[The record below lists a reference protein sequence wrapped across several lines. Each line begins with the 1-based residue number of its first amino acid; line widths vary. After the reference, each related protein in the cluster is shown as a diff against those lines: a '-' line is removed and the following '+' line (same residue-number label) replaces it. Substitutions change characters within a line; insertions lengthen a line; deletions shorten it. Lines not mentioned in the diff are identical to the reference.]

1 MAIGAV
7 LHATWFKSA
16 RDDLAAAKDLAD
28 YNELS
33 KPFTT
38 RRAVVATMYGVGAA
52 TIATGIILKY
62 TVFKDRKE
70 SPVAVG
76 AAFGEGGGM
85 VTLGW
90 SH

>member
-1 MAIGAV
+1 MLYAE
-7 LHATWFKSA
+7 WSPRF
-16 RDDLAAAKDLAD
+16 D
-28 YNELS
+28 
-33 KPFTT
+33 T
-38 RRAVVATMYGVGAA
+38 RRNVVIGMYGVGAA
-52 TIATGIILKY
+52 TIAAGIILKY
-62 TVFKDRKE
+62 TVFKERKE